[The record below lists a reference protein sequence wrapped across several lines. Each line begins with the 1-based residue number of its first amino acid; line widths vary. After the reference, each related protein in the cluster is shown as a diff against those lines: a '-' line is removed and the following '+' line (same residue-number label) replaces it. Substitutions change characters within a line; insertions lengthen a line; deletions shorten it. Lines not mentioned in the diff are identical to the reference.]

1 MIEQLTE
8 EWFAARRGKV
18 TASRLGDLMAT
29 TRSGYGA
36 GRANYMAELLSER
49 LTGKTFERFQND
61 SMKWGVE
68 QEPRARAA
76 YTFFRD
82 LEVTPAEFVPHPTI
96 ADTGASPDGL
106 VGADGMV
113 EIKCPL
119 TATHIDTLLTETVAV
134 KYIYQMQWQ
143 MECAGRQWC
152 DFVSFD
158 PRLPPAMQL
167 YVKRVERSQRTID
180 ELTAAITLFLREL
193 EQKIA
198 ALKERYP

>member
-1 MIEQLTE
+1 MEQLSE
-8 EWFAARRGKV
+8 AWFAARRGKV

-36 GRANYMAELLSER
+36 GRGNYMAELLVER
-49 LTGKTFERFQND
+49 LSGKTTERFQND

-68 QEPRARAA
+68 QEPHARAA
-76 YTFFRD
+76 YEFFRD
-82 LEVTPAEFVPHPTI
+82 ATVVPAEFIPHPTI

-106 VGADGMV
+106 VGDEGMI

-119 TATHIDTLLTETVAV
+119 TATHVDTLLTETIAV

-143 MECAGRQWC
+143 MECAGRKWC

-158 PRLPPAMQL
+158 PRLPPNMQL
-167 YVKRVERSQRTID
+167 YVKRVERNAQTIG
-180 ELTAAITLFLREL
+180 ELTKAITLFLREL
-193 EQKIA
+193 DQMIGR
-198 ALKERYP
+198 LKERYP